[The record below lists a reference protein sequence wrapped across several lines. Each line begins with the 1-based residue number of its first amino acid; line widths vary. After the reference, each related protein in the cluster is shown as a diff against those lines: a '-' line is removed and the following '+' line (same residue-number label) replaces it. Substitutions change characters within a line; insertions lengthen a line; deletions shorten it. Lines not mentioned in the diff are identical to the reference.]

1 MLGPMRW
8 LALALLLMTAC
19 GGDVA
24 FGEPCQSHESCA
36 DDGRC
41 VEGVAGPD
49 AVCTKTCSSDDRCP
63 EGWSCSVAT
72 EEGLL
77 VCRQGSATP
86 FGY

>member
-1 MLGPMRW
+1 MRW
-8 LALALLLMTAC
+8 LLGLLLLLSAAC
-19 GGDVA
+19 GGDVP
-24 FGEPCQSHESCA
+24 FGEPCGDHGECA

-41 VEGVAGPD
+41 VEGVAGPE
-49 AVCTKTCSSDDRCP
+49 AVCTRSCSSDEGCP

-72 EEGLL
+72 EDGLL

>member
-1 MLGPMRW
+1 MRA
-8 LALALLLMTAC
+8 LALALLLTTFGC

-24 FGEPCQSHESCA
+24 FGDPCQGHDECA

-49 AVCTKTCSSDDRCP
+49 AVCTKTCGSDDACP
-63 EGWSCSVAT
+63 DGWSCSVAT
-72 EEGLL
+72 EDGLL
-77 VCRQGSATP
+77 VCRRGSATP

>member
-1 MLGPMRW
+1 MRW
-8 LALALLLMTAC
+8 LLALLLLLVTAC

-24 FGEPCQSHESCA
+24 FGDPCRGHEDCA

-49 AVCTKTCSSDDRCP
+49 AVCTKTCSSDDACP

-72 EEGLL
+72 EAGLL

>member
-1 MLGPMRW
+1 MRW
-8 LALALLLMTAC
+8 LLALLLLSCAAC

-24 FGEPCQSHESCA
+24 VGDPCRSHEDCV

-41 VEGVAGPD
+41 VEGVAGPA
-49 AVCTKTCSSDDRCP
+49 AVCTRTCSSDEGCP

-77 VCRQGSATP
+77 VCRKGSATP

>member
-1 MLGPMRW
+1 MRW
-8 LALALLLMTAC
+8 LALAWLLSSTAC

-24 FGEPCQSHESCA
+24 FGDPCQRHDACA
-36 DDGRC
+36 DDGHC

-49 AVCTKTCSSDDRCP
+49 AVCTKSCSSDDACP

-72 EEGLL
+72 EGGLL
-77 VCRQGSATP
+77 VCRRGTATP